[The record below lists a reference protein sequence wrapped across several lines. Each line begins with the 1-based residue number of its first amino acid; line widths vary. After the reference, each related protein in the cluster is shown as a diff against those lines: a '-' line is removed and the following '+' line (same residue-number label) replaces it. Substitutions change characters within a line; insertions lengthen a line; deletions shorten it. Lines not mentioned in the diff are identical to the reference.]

1 MRIKASF
8 KIAILLLFITYR
20 VVCLVRACRMK
31 GRRLT
36 GRRAAKRQSP
46 VA

>member
-8 KIAILLLFITYR
+8 KVAILLLFITYR
-20 VVCLVRACRMK
+20 VVCLVRACRVK
-31 GRRLT
+31 GR
-36 GRRAAKRQSP
+36 RRAAKRQSP